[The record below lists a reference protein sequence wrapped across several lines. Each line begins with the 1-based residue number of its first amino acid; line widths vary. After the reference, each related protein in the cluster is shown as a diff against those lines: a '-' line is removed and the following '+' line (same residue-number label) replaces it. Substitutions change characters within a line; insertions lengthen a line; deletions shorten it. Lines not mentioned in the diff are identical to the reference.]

1 MAWFLNPALTRFRNE
16 VNSRW
21 PHRDKTSDGTI
32 GDAAHQATNS
42 DHNPDADGSVDA
54 WDMDVDGVDVAACK
68 RAFQAHE
75 AAGYWIHNDRIAFR
89 DEGWRPR
96 SYAYAGPGRNR
107 HDKHVHWNTRQS
119 HERSTKPWFVEEDE
133 MTPAQAK
140 QLEVDAWRLDAL
152 TIGADSVRGGP
163 TKNEAMWM
171 VRTVKAIANA
181 VSQVDESV
189 AAQLKKDLAAID
201 AAVAASRVE
210 IAQVDD
216 GVGERLGA
224 VATPREQADLLR
236 TVLGDRAREVG
247 LLLAQG

>member
-1 MAWFLNPALTRFRNE
+1 MAWFLNPALTRFRDE
-16 VNSRW
+16 VNARW

-32 GDAAHQATNS
+32 GDEAHQATSS

-119 HERSTKPWFVEEDE
+119 HERSTTPWFPQQQQEVPELIEDSKHGE
-133 MTPAQAK
+133 AVMYR
-140 QLEVDAWRLDAL
+140 LEALVRGLDKVA
-152 TIGADSVRGGP
+152 GGP
-163 TKNEAMWM
+163 TKGEPVWVVTAL
-171 VRTVKAIANA
+171 RSLGLA
-181 VSQVDESV
+181 VGQVDEAVIAGLTAQLVPAIV
-189 AAQLKKDLAAID
+189 AAVTD
-201 AAVAASRVE
+201 AVDDVPADRIQTAVAS
-210 IAQVDD
+210 
-216 GVGERLGA
+216 A
-224 VATPREQADLLR
+224 VR
-236 TVLGDRAREVG
+236 TVLGSLDEPTAN
-247 LLLAQG
+247 A